1 MRPESPDPISVRERL
16 LLLVPVGLVILAV
29 YSVLNQAPV
38 FTPRLLPLTAVD
50 RAVPF
55 WVWTIWPYI
64 ALNLSNAV
72 IPFFIRGRRTFRQS
86 VLTLCL
92 VMGVSA
98 LFWLLWPTTYPRP
111 AAPVDAS
118 ASAWLYNTLMRM
130 DAPTSCFPSAH
141 IAGPAAQLIFLSRE
155 QPKLK
160 GLLWGGY
167 ALIAPTVLTTKQH
180 YLWDILGSLV
190 LVAGAYWVGGWL
202 LDRRALKEP

>member
-1 MRPESPDPISVRERL
+1 MRPESPDPISLRERL
-16 LLLVPVGLVILAV
+16 SLLLPVGLVTLAV

-64 ALNLSNAV
+64 SLNLSNAA
-72 IPFFIRGRRTFRQS
+72 IPFFIRGRRDFRQA

-98 LFWLLWPTTYPRP
+98 VFWLLWPTTYPRP
-111 AAPVDAS
+111 EAPVDPS
-118 ASAWLYNTLMRM
+118 ASAWLYNTLMQM

-141 IAGPAAQLIFLSRE
+141 IAGPAAQLIFLTRE
-155 QPKLK
+155 RPKLK
-160 GLLWGGY
+160 GLLWGIY
-167 ALIAPTVLTTKQH
+167 AVVALTVLTTKQH
-180 YLWDILGSLV
+180 YLWDILGSLL
-190 LVAGAYWVGGWL
+190 LVAAAYQAGGWI
-202 LDRRALKEP
+202 LDRRAPKAP